1 MQELAPVGYYLAL
14 RVGFAF
20 PMEEIN
26 ALPPDWVEYYTRE
39 RFMLFDP
46 VIRWFY
52 QSNGA
57 IRWSA
62 ISLSDPR
69 DVMGKA
75 REYGLQYG
83 CAIAVYD
90 NNDAGLRSYGSFLR
104 PDREYTDEEIA
115 QLQAHVAHLHNE
127 REPPTNL
134 TAAELDALRMVK
146 DGMRLKQISFEL
158 GVTEGAVK
166 QRLKNA
172 KLKLGAATGAQAAA
186 MAHGYGLI

>member
-57 IRWSA
+57 IRWSEIA
-62 ISLSDPR
+62 LSDPR
-69 DVMGKA
+69 NVMGKA
-75 REYGLQYG
+75 REHGLKYG
-83 CAIAVYD
+83 CAVAVYD

-104 PDREYTDEEIA
+104 PDREYTDDEISE
-115 QLQAHVAHLHNE
+115 LQAHVARLHND
-127 REPPTNL
+127 REPPANL
-134 TAAELDALRMVK
+134 TNAELDALRMVK
-146 DGMRLKQISFEL
+146 DGMRLKQIAYEL

-172 KLKLGAATGAQAAA
+172 KIKLGASTGAQAAT